1 MDPSDFFTASRV
13 LIVAGKGGVGK
24 TTVSAALGVAASR
37 AGIDTLLV
45 EIEGKRGLATV
56 FESSGTT
63 ASVDAAELH
72 YDDTHLIAAD
82 ADAGQGSLR
91 ARTIRADAALMD
103 YLEEHGLRGFA
114 KTLTRLQVLDT
125 LATSTPGLKDLIVL
139 GKIKQLETTRDADL
153 IIVDAPASGHAIAF
167 LRAAAGL
174 QHTIDTGPIRLQ
186 ADEVVSMLT
195 DPARSQVMLV
205 TLAEETPVNE
215 LVETAYALEEEVGIH
230 LGPAIVNALFPVRDV
245 SITTS
250 RTSKVS
256 SELAA
261 AAADAAAHW
270 LARSAGQEE
279 QRARLAEELP
289 LEQLALPRRF
299 TTRIGPDDLGE
310 LADELT
316 DQLRSLRFG
325 APA

>member
-56 FESSGTT
+56 FESSGVA
-63 ASVDAAELH
+63 ASTVSAELQ
-72 YDDTHLIAAD
+72 YDDTELIAPD
-82 ADAGQGSLR
+82 TDSGQGSLR

-139 GKIKQLETTRDADL
+139 GKIKQLEATRDADL

-174 QHTIDTGPIRLQ
+174 QQTIDTGPIRRQ

-195 DPARSQVMLV
+195 DPERAQVLLV

-215 LVETAYALEEEVGIH
+215 LVETAYALEEEVGVH
-230 LGPAIVNALFPVRDV
+230 LGPTIVNALFPGRDV
-245 SITTS
+245 STAVS
-250 RTSKVS
+250 RTTKVAP
-256 SELAA
+256 ELAA
-261 AAADAAAHW
+261 AAAGAASHW
-270 LARSAGQEE
+270 LARSAGQDE
-279 QRARLAEELP
+279 QRGRLAEELP

-299 TTRIGPDDLGE
+299 TTRIGPDDLDA

-316 DQLRSLRFG
+316 DQLRALRFG
-325 APA
+325 TAS

>member
-56 FESSGTT
+56 FDPGAAT
-63 ASVDAAELH
+63 AAGSRAELRH
-72 YDDTHLIAAD
+72 DDTRVVAPDPATGR
-82 ADAGQGSLR
+82 AELR
-91 ARTIRADAALMD
+91 ARTIRADAALLD
-103 YLEEHGLRGFA
+103 YFEEHGLRGFA
-114 KTLTRLQVLDT
+114 RTLTRLQVLDT

-139 GKIKQLETTRDADL
+139 GKIKQLETTRDAEL

-174 QHTIDTGPIRLQ
+174 QKAIDTGPIRRQ
-186 ADEVVSMLT
+186 ADEVAAMLT
-195 DPARSQVMLV
+195 DPTRAQVLLV

-215 LVETAYALEEEVGIH
+215 LIETAYALEEEVGIH
-230 LGPAIVNALFPVRDV
+230 LGPAVVNAVFPATDASAAV
-245 SITTS
+245 SKTS
-250 RTSKVS
+250 TVPAG
-256 SELAA
+256 LAA

-270 LARSAGQEE
+270 LARSAGQRR
-279 QRARLAEELP
+279 QRDRLADELP
-289 LEQLALPRRF
+289 LEQLTLPRRF
-299 TTRIGPDDLGE
+299 TTRIGPADLDA
-310 LADELT
+310 LADALL
-316 DQLRSLRFG
+316 DQLGSLRFG
-325 APA
+325 STE

>member
-45 EIEGKRGLATV
+45 EIEGKRGLASV
-56 FESSGTT
+56 FEPSGSPT
-63 ASVDAAELH
+63 AAGAGLH
-72 YDDTHLIAAD
+72 YDDTELIEAD
-82 ADAGQGSLR
+82 TASGRARLR

-139 GKIKQLETTRDADL
+139 GKIKQLETIRDADL

-174 QHTIDTGPIRLQ
+174 QRTIDTGPIRRQ

-195 DPARSQVMLV
+195 DSSRAQVLLV

-230 LGPAIVNALFPVRDV
+230 LGPAIVNALFPARDV
-245 SITTS
+245 SPAVS
-250 RTSKVS
+250 RTSKIAP
-256 SELAA
+256 ELAA
-261 AAADAAAHW
+261 AASGAASHW
-270 LARSAGQEE
+270 LARSTGQEE
-279 QRARLAEELP
+279 QRSRLADELP

-299 TTRIGPDDLGE
+299 TTRIGPDDLDA

-316 DQLRSLRFG
+316 AQLRSLRFG
-325 APA
+325 VET

>member
-56 FESSGTT
+56 FESSDEPVTDDHS
-63 ASVDAAELH
+63 ALH
-72 YDDTHLIAAD
+72 YDGTELIAPD
-82 ADAGQGSLR
+82 PDAGQGRLR

-174 QHTIDTGPIRLQ
+174 QGTIDTGPIRRQ
-186 ADEVVSMLT
+186 ADEVAAMLT
-195 DPARSQVMLV
+195 DPERAQVLLV

-215 LVETAYALEEEVGIH
+215 LVETAYALEDEVGIS
-230 LGPAIVNALFPVRDV
+230 LGPAVVNGVFPEAVA
-245 SITTS
+245 STTTS
-250 RTSKVS
+250 RTSKVDPA
-256 SELAA
+256 LAS
-261 AAADAAAHW
+261 AAADATNHW
-270 LARSAGQEE
+270 LARAAGQQV
-279 QRARLAEELP
+279 QRDRLADELP
-289 LEQLALPRRF
+289 LEQLTLSRRF
-299 TTRIGPDDLGE
+299 ATRLGREDLDE

-316 DQLRSLRFG
+316 EQLRSLRFG
-325 APA
+325 VTT

>member
-37 AGIDTLLV
+37 VGIDTLLV

-56 FESSGTT
+56 FESSEQDV
-63 ASVDAAELH
+63 ADLQ
-72 YDDTHLIAAD
+72 YDDTELIAAD
-82 ADAGQGSLR
+82 ATTGQARLR

-139 GKIKQLETTRDADL
+139 GKIKQLETTRDAEL

-174 QHTIDTGPIRLQ
+174 QRTIETGPIRRQ
-186 ADEVVSMLT
+186 ADEVVTMLT
-195 DPARSQVMLV
+195 DPARAQVLLV

-215 LVETAYALEEEVGIH
+215 LVETAYALEDNVGVH
-230 LGPAIVNALFPVRDV
+230 LGPTIVNGLFSPTEA
-245 SITTS
+245 STGTS
-250 RTSKVS
+250 RTSKINS
-256 SELAA
+256 DLAA

-270 LARSAGQEE
+270 AARAESQQH
-279 QRARLAEELP
+279 QRDRLADELP
-289 LEQLALPRRF
+289 LEQLTLPRRF
-299 TTRIGPDDLGE
+299 TTRIGRDDLDA
-310 LADELT
+310 LADHLT
-316 DQLRSLRFG
+316 DQVGSLRFG
-325 APA
+325 AAT

>member
-56 FESSGTT
+56 FESSGAAADT
-63 ASVDAAELH
+63 DPAELH
-72 YDDTHLIAAD
+72 YDDTVLIPADSGSGGAA
-82 ADAGQGSLR
+82 LR

-103 YLEEHGLRGFA
+103 YLEEHGLKGFA

-139 GKIKQLETTRDADL
+139 GKIKQLEATRDADL

-174 QHTIDTGPIRLQ
+174 RQTIDTGPIRRQ

-195 DPARSQVMLV
+195 DPQRAQVLLV

-230 LGPAIVNALFPVRDV
+230 LGPTIVNGLFPERAV
-245 SITTS
+245 STSVS
-250 RTSKVS
+250 RTTKVTP
-256 SELAA
+256 ELAA
-261 AAADAAAHW
+261 AAAAAASHW
-270 LARSAGQEE
+270 QARSGGQQD
-279 QRARLAEELP
+279 QRSRLAEELP

-299 TTRIGPDDLGE
+299 TTRIGPDDLDA
-310 LADELT
+310 LADDLA
-316 DQLRSLRFG
+316 DQLRDLRFR
-325 APA
+325 ATT